1 MTQDVLFARSSAE
14 KPAQI
19 PEECFCR
26 ETTVLCDVP
35 DPYVHVLLLP
45 GVHRSLT
52 HPTSLTLR
60 PPRKHMGHGPTVSHE
75 NSSWSKQCALKNC
88 NRIEKNQNE
97 PLKET
102 WKLSCAICFIKIQMH
117 VWREFP
123 MYLLVKMQNVGI
135 PGGPVVRSNGD
146 SGALTAGDPGSITG
160 QGTKIL

>member
-35 DPYVHVLLLP
+35 DPYVHVLFLP

-97 PLKET
+97 PLKIYHGPNT
-102 WKLSCAICFIKIQMH
+102 TLPLGTTIDAYVNCIHNMCKTTKPRGWPLQK
-117 VWREFP
+117 
-123 MYLLVKMQNVGI
+123 
-135 PGGPVVRSNGD
+135 PGCM
-146 SGALTAGDPGSITG
+146 LTSVYE
-160 QGTKIL
+160 